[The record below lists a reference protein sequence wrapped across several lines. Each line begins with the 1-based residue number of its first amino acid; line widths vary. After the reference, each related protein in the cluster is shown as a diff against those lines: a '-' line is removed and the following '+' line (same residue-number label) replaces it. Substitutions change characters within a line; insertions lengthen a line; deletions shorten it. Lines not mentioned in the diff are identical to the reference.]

1 MDGYVLPIQND
12 FVKITNLIKQN
23 ATKFGTAKTLFLLVK
38 NFQKRYTILCIFR
51 GKKYLRRIPEMIQEE
66 VYKRDAG

>member
-23 ATKFGTAKTLFLLVK
+23 ATKFGTEKTLFLLVK
-38 NFQKRYTILCIFR
+38 NFQNSYTKLCIFR
-51 GKKYLRRIPEMIQEE
+51 EKNCLGRIPEMIQEE